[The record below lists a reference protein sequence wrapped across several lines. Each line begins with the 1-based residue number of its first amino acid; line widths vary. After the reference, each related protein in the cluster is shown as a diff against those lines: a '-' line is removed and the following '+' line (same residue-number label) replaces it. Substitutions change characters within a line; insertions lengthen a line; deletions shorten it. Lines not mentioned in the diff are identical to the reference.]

1 MKKNIEIL
9 VIVILVICIIASII
23 IRYYYDQGLIS
34 NTTALALNQIVGVPK
49 DVVIIYS
56 IIMYFKRKNEMYFVR
71 AICISP
77 FFSVPGMA

>member
-9 VIVILVICIIASII
+9 VIIILVICIIASII

-34 NTTALALNQIVGVPK
+34 NVTALALNQIVGVPK

-56 IIMYFKRKNEMYFVR
+56 IIMYFKKKK
-71 AICISP
+71 
-77 FFSVPGMA
+77 

>member
-1 MKKNIEIL
+1 MQDTGNIKLSNYKGWIYYEKNIEIL

-56 IIMYFKRKNEMYFVR
+56 IIMYFKKKK
-71 AICISP
+71 
-77 FFSVPGMA
+77 